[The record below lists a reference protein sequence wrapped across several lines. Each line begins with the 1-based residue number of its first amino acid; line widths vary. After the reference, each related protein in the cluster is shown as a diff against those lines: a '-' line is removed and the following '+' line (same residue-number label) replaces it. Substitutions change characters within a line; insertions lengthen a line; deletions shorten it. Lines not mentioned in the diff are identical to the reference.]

1 MEGADFSF
9 LVQIKHGIGTDMIL
23 EMDNTTKTQVGS
35 TREILI
41 KVKFISYELYG
52 MTHAV

>member
-1 MEGADFSF
+1 MEGADYSF

-23 EMDNTTKTQVGS
+23 ETDNTTKTQVES

-41 KVKFISYELYG
+41 RVSFTL
-52 MTHAV
+52 